1 MSRRSVSVIGD
12 AVVDVGDARE
22 VRDVDAEVEVEVETE
37 VGVETDVEVEVD
49 VGDAGDTALR
59 LLAIMD

>member
-22 VRDVDAEVEVEVETE
+22 VRDVDAEVEVETE
-37 VGVETDVEVEVD
+37 VGVETDVEVD
-49 VGDAGDTALR
+49 VGEAGDTALR